1 MSGIVTIPNNSKIDR
16 VSYHPSYSVICSI
29 GKAPFHGVIDIVY
42 QSQEA
47 LLEFKSFDKWLKS
60 IALQSM
66 TIEGLCRLV
75 FDELSEAL
83 GDIPLSVTIHAETTV
98 HAPASAQIIRGDF
111 NE

>member
-1 MSGIVTIPNNSKIDR
+1 MSSIITIPNESKIDR
-16 VSYHPSYSVICSI
+16 VSYHPPFSVICSI

-47 LLEFKSFDKWLKS
+47 LLEFESFDKWLKS